1 MKKASKIQWQA
12 RRMHVGS
19 KKKESFVCCFVFSV
33 KIPFLRPP
41 YKPVDVQVNGMRK
54 LGRNGSV
61 GEGAYSQ
68 A

>member
-1 MKKASKIQWQA
+1 MSGA
-12 RRMHVGS
+12 
-19 KKKESFVCCFVFSV
+19 KKESFVCCFVFSV